1 VLNRALAAIR
11 HNLVASLAVFVAL
24 GGMLSLGIARPPAA
38 AAGAPSRI
46 CFYVQSRLHGILS
59 TSGTTSRIS
68 PTGHAFVQLLPGEG
82 PQAGSRRLVYGFF
95 TKNIPGGLTVGAK
108 GIVDY
113 EGEHEWDWKI
123 CYAVSKDSYDKAA
136 ALIRRDEANPPEYI
150 LLKFNCTDWIA
161 SIASQAAIMLPPYSA
176 NLLRKDSVSK
186 RLPDF
191 LSFLKGPVEN
201 LTPEINISLADPE
214 RLSEELKRLY
224 ERKADFQGGIVYGN
238 FKHVT
243 PTDAVDPP
251 TTRLDLDS
259 VEDIVTLGLQNPS
272 RLATGLGLAVRDEK
286 LGAVH
291 VGVGRELETVLR
303 KREGDIVDIR
313 FGDGT
318 AAAQQSTFSH
328 TFRRPGVYVVRGVAI
343 GSTVERFS
351 FRVVVEP
358 GSRRA
363 VKTILVH
370 HDSLPPSTLAPL
382 LPDVAPLPE

>member
-1 VLNRALAAIR
+1 
-11 HNLVASLAVFVAL
+11 
-24 GGMLSLGIARPPAA
+24 
-38 AAGAPSRI
+38 
-46 CFYVQSRLHGILS
+46 
-59 TSGTTSRIS
+59 
-68 PTGHAFVQLLPGEG
+68 
-82 PQAGSRRLVYGFF
+82 
-95 TKNIPGGLTVGAK
+95 
-108 GIVDY
+108 VDY

-123 CYAVSKDSYDKAA
+123 CYPVSKDRYDRAA
-136 ALIRRDEANPPEYI
+136 ALIRTDEANPPDYI
-150 LLKFNCTDWIA
+150 LLKFNCTDWVA
-161 SIASQAAIMLPPYSA
+161 SIAKQVGITLPPYSA
-176 NLLRKDSVSK
+176 NLLRKDSISK
-186 RLPDF
+186 QIPDF

-201 LTPEINISLADPE
+201 LTPEINIGSLADPE

-224 ERKADFQGGIVYGN
+224 EHKASFQGGVVYGN

-259 VEDIVTLGLQNPS
+259 VEDIVSLGLQNPS

-286 LGAVH
+286 LGSVH
-291 VGVGRELETVLR
+291 VGVGQELETVLR
-303 KREGDIVDIR
+303 QDKGDIVDIR

-318 AAAQQSTFSH
+318 AAAQQSRFSH

-358 GSRRA
+358 GSPRA

-382 LPDVAPLPE
+382 LPDVMPLPE